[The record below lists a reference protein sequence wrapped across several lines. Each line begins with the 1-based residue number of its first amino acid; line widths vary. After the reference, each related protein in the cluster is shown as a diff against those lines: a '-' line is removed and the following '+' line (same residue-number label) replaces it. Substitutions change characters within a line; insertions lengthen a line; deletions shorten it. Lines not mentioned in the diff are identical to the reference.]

1 MKHTTRK
8 EKRRR
13 FIRWQRSE
21 PSRKRWVPHL
31 FWRIREPEYP

>member
-1 MKHTTRK
+1 MTRK

-21 PSRKRWVPHL
+21 PSRKRWVSHL